1 MAKKP
6 IGRPMPPAA
15 LFDIDGSDFVPAPD
29 LAEWA
34 KATFIVEGAP
44 LQNADH
50 AHLVDAEIGFLWTG
64 VMATRHMHAIVG
76 QAEMPRFQGNK
87 WSKSRQEQQMAE
99 WFGDL
104 PDFVITIDARY
115 AAQCDDVTF
124 CSLIEHELYHCGQE
138 IDQYGAPKFSR
149 STGLPVY
156 AIRGH
161 DVEEFVG
168 VVRRYGVGAAA
179 GQTLALVEAAQRA
192 PEIGKAKVSGV
203 CGSCRA
209 LISE

>member
-1 MAKKP
+1 M
-6 IGRPMPPAA
+6 RPQPPES
-15 LFDIDGSDFVPAPD
+15 LFDQVTAPAFIPAPD

-34 KATFIVEGAP
+34 KATFIAEGAP
-44 LQNADH
+44 VRNRDH
-50 AHLVDAEIGFLWTG
+50 AHLENAEIGFLWTS
-64 VMATRHMHAIVG
+64 VMATRHMNAIAG
-76 QAEMPRFQGNK
+76 QAEMPRFQGSK
-87 WSKSRQEQQMAE
+87 WSKARQEQQMEA

-115 AAQCDDVTF
+115 AAQCDDITF
-124 CSLIEHELYHCGQE
+124 CALIEHELYHCGQE

-149 STGLPVY
+149 TTGLPVF
-156 AIRGH
+156 AIKGH

-179 GQTLALVEAAQRA
+179 GQTLALVEAAQRG
-192 PEIGKAKVSGV
+192 PEIGKAKATAA

-209 LISE
+209 LIV